1 MRYIKALFTA
11 ILLPVLLSG
20 QEKAYLP
27 GEKVNFEIHYG
38 VIQGGV
44 VSLELRTDT
53 FRGKEVLHSVLLGK
67 TTGMADAV
75 FRVKDIYESYFE
87 PSTGLPV
94 FSIRNIR
101 EGRYTKYNEVIFD
114 HYSRPDSAVLTS
126 DLTGV
131 HVTEKGIHDILSC
144 FYFMRNNHFPNYE
157 KLKKG
162 DVITI
167 NTWFTDEYYPVIM
180 RYQGT
185 EEIKTKIGRVKCVKF
200 NPVTE
205 VGRLFKTQDDV
216 TFWFT
221 ADRNHL
227 PVRIRFNIFL
237 GAFVA
242 EIVKYEGL
250 KYPLEIKGK
259 ENNQ

>member
-1 MRYIKALFTA
+1 MRHIKAL
-11 ILLPVLLSG
+11 LLALLIPALSSG

-27 GEKVNFEIHYG
+27 GEKINFVINYG
-38 VIQGGV
+38 IIQGGA
-44 VSLELRTDT
+44 VSLELQTDT
-53 FRGKEVLHSVLLGK
+53 FRGRKVWHSTLLGR
-67 TTGMADAV
+67 TTGMVDAV
-75 FRVKDIYESYFE
+75 FKVKDIYESFME

-114 HYSRPDSAVLTS
+114 HYSRPDSSVLTS
-126 DLTGV
+126 DLSGV

-144 FYFMRNNHFPNYE
+144 FYFMRNNYLPGYE
-157 KLKKG
+157 KMKKG

-167 NTWFTDEYYPVIM
+167 NTWFADEYYPIIM
-180 RYQGT
+180 RYMGT
-185 EEIKTKIGRVKCVKF
+185 EEIKTRIGRLKCLKF

-227 PVRIRFNIFL
+227 PVRIRFNIFV

-242 EIVKYEGL
+242 EIVDYEGL
-250 KYPLEIKGK
+250 KYPLEIRGK
-259 ENNQ
+259 DTNK

>member
-1 MRYIKALFTA
+1 MR
-11 ILLPVLLSG
+11 
-20 QEKAYLP
+20 
-27 GEKVNFEIHYG
+27 
-38 VIQGGV
+38 
-44 VSLELRTDT
+44 D
-53 FRGKEVLHSVLLGK
+53 
-67 TTGMADAV
+67 
-75 FRVKDIYESYFE
+75 
-87 PSTGLPV
+87 
-94 FSIRNIR
+94 
-101 EGRYTKYNEVIFD
+101 
-114 HYSRPDSAVLTS
+114 
-126 DLTGV
+126 
-131 HVTEKGIHDILSC
+131 
-144 FYFMRNNHFPNYE
+144 NHFPGYE

-185 EEIKTKIGRVKCVKF
+185 EEIKTKVGRLKCLKF

-242 EIVKYEGL
+242 EMVDYEGL

-259 ENNQ
+259 DNNQ

>member
-1 MRYIKALFTA
+1 MRYIKALFAA
-11 ILLPVLLSG
+11 ILVPALLSG
-20 QEKAYLP
+20 QGKAYLP
-27 GEKVNFEIHYG
+27 GERVNFEIHYG

-44 VSLELRTDT
+44 VSLELRSDT
-53 FRGKEVLHSVLLGK
+53 FRGKEVLHSVLTGK

-75 FRVKDIYESYFE
+75 FKVKDIYESYFE
-87 PSTGLPV
+87 QSTGLPV

-144 FYFMRNNHFPNYE
+144 FYFMRDNHLPNHE

-162 DVITI
+162 DIITI
-167 NTWFTDEYYPVIM
+167 NTWFADEFYPVIM
-180 RYQGT
+180 RYMGT
-185 EEIKTKIGRVKCVKF
+185 EEIRTKVGRIKCLKF

-227 PVRIRFNIFL
+227 PVRIRFNIFV

-242 EIVKYEGL
+242 EIVDYDGL
-250 KYPLEIKGK
+250 KYPLETRGK
-259 ENNQ
+259 DTNQ